1 MEKGLINFILFFS
14 ERLGND
20 GKGSGED
27 HSSGCVLGNLLASI
41 SGRFALMLLT
51 ETEEGRGNAAR

>member
-1 MEKGLINFILFFS
+1 MEKGLINFIIFFLRDLES
-14 ERLGND
+14 D

-27 HSSGCVLGNLLASI
+27 HSSGSVLGNLLASI
-41 SGRFALMLLT
+41 SGRFALTLLT